1 MVRNRTTK
9 KMLAENYDLVDA
21 QVNELINSVNGLV
34 EYHSVLNDT
43 AQSKLRYELDKV
55 LISVGKTNININ
67 SIEKQTAALID
78 YINTLEHTDVI
89 ENKSKEPNWE
99 VLRKLFYSSDK
110 ELEAEKAKYYKER
123 KR

>member
-67 SIEKQTAALID
+67 SIELNKIWKIVSKID
-78 YINTLEHTDVI
+78 SIYF
-89 ENKSKEPNWE
+89 SG
-99 VLRKLFYSSDK
+99 
-110 ELEAEKAKYYKER
+110 
-123 KR
+123 